1 MSRPLRV
8 LALTTYP
15 EYAAATRY
23 RVLQYVP
30 LLRDLGVELHVRP
43 FVTNRTFAGLYD
55 RRKVARTAAGIL
67 AGIAR
72 RFADVLRLGA
82 YDVVFV
88 QREAALLG
96 PPLAEWLSQRRL
108 PLVLD
113 LDDST
118 YIERRSEVFGAFAAA
133 LKWRGKTNQML
144 RWSDHV
150 VCGNPT
156 IAAYAER
163 MGLPTSVLPTI
174 VSVDRFTPRTAAP
187 GAGEDVPV
195 LGWIGT
201 HSTFPYLRTLFP
213 VFRRLAEVH
222 RFRLRI
228 IGAGAERVE
237 VEGVEVESLPWKLD
251 SEIADLQSFDAA
263 VYPLIVEEFSEG
275 KSGFKAIQY
284 LSCGIPYVV
293 TPIGIVTQLGVPGTT
308 HLEARTDD
316 EWFHALSRLLSGAA
330 LRREMGA
337 KGRAY
342 AVEHFSTRRT
352 AEELARVFRAVVEK
366 KQEKKKAAR

>member
-1 MSRPLRV
+1 MTRPVRI

-30 LLRDLGVELHVRP
+30 LLRKLGVEMHVRP

-55 RRKVARTAAGIL
+55 RRKILRTSAGIL
-67 AGIAR
+67 SGIAR
-72 RFADVLRLGA
+72 RSVDVLRLGR
-82 YDVVFV
+82 YDAVFV

-96 PPLAEWLSQRRL
+96 PPVVEWLVQRRM

-118 YIERRSEVFGAFAAA
+118 YIERPSEVFGALAAA

-156 IAAYAER
+156 IAAYAQG
-163 MGLPTSVLPTI
+163 MGLSTSVLPTI
-174 VSVDRFTPRTAAP
+174 VDVSRFTPRAASPP
-187 GAGEDVPV
+187 GVPV
-195 LGWIGT
+195 LGWLGS
-201 HSTFPYLRTLFP
+201 HSTFPSLRTLFP
-213 VFRRLAEVH
+213 VFRRLAESH

-228 IGAGAERVE
+228 VGAGEEDIRI
-237 VEGVEVESLPWKLD
+237 EGVEIESLRWQLD
-251 SEIADLQSFDAA
+251 REIADLQSFDVA
-263 VYPLIVEEFSEG
+263 VYPLLVERWSEG
-275 KSGFKAIQY
+275 KSGLKAIQY

-293 TPIGIVTQLGVPGTT
+293 TPIGIVKELGVPGVT
-308 HLEARTDD
+308 HFEAMTEDA
-316 EWFHALSRLLSGAA
+316 WFDALSQLLMHPA
-330 LRREMGA
+330 LRRDMGA
-337 KGRAY
+337 KGREY
-342 AVEHFSTRRT
+342 AVAHFSLDDPVG
-352 AEELARVFRAVVEK
+352 ELARVFRTVATT
-366 KQEKKKAAR
+366 KKAAR